1 MKNDKSIMS
10 NEKLEEF
17 KKLLIEEKMKILNEL
32 AVEEE
37 LYMNETEDGDEID
50 KADIS
55 INNALLNKL
64 SDMELE
70 KLRLI
75 ERALEKIQEGT
86 YGICEG
92 TGEPIPEER
101 LRVIPW
107 TPYSKEYAEKL
118 DKLDK
123 KRKRK

>member
-1 MKNDKSIMS
+1 MKNNKSIMS
-10 NEKLEEF
+10 NEKLQEF
-17 KKLLIEEKMKILNEL
+17 KKLLLEEKKKLLDEL
-32 AVEEE
+32 SVEEE
-37 LYMNETEDGDEID
+37 LYMNNSENGDEID
-50 KADIS
+50 KADIN
-55 INNALLNKL
+55 INNALLNRL

-75 ERALEKIQEGT
+75 DRALEKIQDGT

-107 TPYSKEYAEKL
+107 TLYSKEYAEKL
-118 DKLDK
+118 DK